1 MGMLGAAL
9 LFVGMFLPVFSMP
22 TIDDITYFQNGR
34 FDRIIVLSAS
44 VFAMYFALARNSKGL
59 VATGAM
65 SLVFAGYSFIDM
77 YLQVRDMKE
86 SIRTE
91 SVNYEFEGS
100 IDTILNT
107 IELQWGWYV
116 IAAGVLLILLAG
128 FVSDKAKHSKKRA

>member
-44 VFAMYFALARNSKGL
+44 VFAMYFAFARNSKGL

-65 SLVFAGYSFIDM
+65 SLVFAGYSLIDM
-77 YLQVRDMKE
+77 YLQVRDMKA
-86 SIRTE
+86 SIKTFF
-91 SVNYEFEGS
+91 EF
-100 IDTILNT
+100 
-107 IELQWGWYV
+107 
-116 IAAGVLLILLAG
+116 
-128 FVSDKAKHSKKRA
+128 F